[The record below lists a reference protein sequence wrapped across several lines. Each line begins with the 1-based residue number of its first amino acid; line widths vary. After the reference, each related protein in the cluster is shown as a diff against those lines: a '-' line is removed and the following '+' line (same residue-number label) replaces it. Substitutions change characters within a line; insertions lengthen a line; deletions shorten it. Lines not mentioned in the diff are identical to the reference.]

1 MGRRPLI
8 LNMDETSVVRH
19 VSGLRGTIVRQRS
32 RGQDAKDH
40 ASLGERRSY
49 VSFLACVT
57 HDMSVQAK
65 LPQVLLG
72 NEHQFTREVLRSTAL
87 SSLPPSVALWRQK
100 SAWNSHATMRK
111 WLTLLA
117 KSLRDLVHE
126 RYVIVLLDVHPSHF
140 DSTIFQHAR
149 RCGLRLI
156 DVPAK
161 MTAFLQPCDTHVFA
175 KFKFAYRKAWQEEK
189 SRAPGGHVSTV
200 CWLQLVCGV
209 VQKIV
214 SQGNW
219 QKAFLAT
226 GILESQQQMSSQ
238 LLSDLGFH
246 AAAAAPS
253 GAPSEQAAAC
263 IFPRC
268 SKKLDIISYILWQP
282 KSHRSKAALGQDSQ
296 PAEASSSSS
305 AVPSQKRRVLPA
317 TFQAKVI
324 RRLE

>member
-8 LNMDETSVVRH
+8 LNMDETSVVRR

-32 RGQDAKDH
+32 RVRKKGQPLPHGSMAVPGRLLSPQGNTRWQRRQSRRAQDLSRELVLIAEQH
-40 ASLGERRSY
+40 LRELGLNAH
-49 VSFLACVT
+49 VMCDT
-57 HDMSVQAK
+57 
-65 LPQVLLG
+65 
-72 NEHQFTREVLRSTAL
+72 
-87 SSLPPSVALWRQK
+87 RQK
-100 SAWNSHATMRK
+100 GDIASAFSQGRTVLGV
-111 WLTLLA
+111 LT
-117 KSLRDLVHE
+117 SSGDLVHE

-156 DVPAK
+156 YVPAK

-219 QKAFLAT
+219 QKAFLAA

-238 LLSDLGFH
+238 LLSDLGFQ
-246 AAAAAPS
+246 AAVAAPS

-263 IFPRC
+263 IFPRR
-268 SKKLDIISYILWQP
+268 SKKLDIISCILWQP

-305 AVPSQKRRVLPA
+305 AVPSQKRRILPA